1 MKYSYEYEIKYQE
14 VDVQRKLRLYNL
26 ENYLL
31 EVAGTVADSLNFGI
45 ARLHPMGLTWILTR
59 MSIEMFELPTHCDRI
74 RIETWIESSAHMLSS
89 RNFRIYKGEK
99 LIGQVKSVWAVLDM
113 EKREIVN
120 IFDHPMFDN
129 SIDGEVIEMARV
141 RMTTI
146 PEPTGVVPHKV
157 VYSDI
162 DYNGHCNSCR
172 YLQAMT
178 DAYLPDYYG
187 KKVRLDINY
196 SKEAM
201 LGETLQTYYLVTAD
215 GVQYQQKNEAG
226 ETSCSAKIT
235 ISDLEN

>member
-1 MKYSYEYEIKYQE
+1 MKYNYEYEIKYQE
-14 VDVQRKLRLYNL
+14 VDGQKKLRLFNL

-31 EVAGTVADSLNFGI
+31 EVAGTVADELGFGI
-45 ARLHPMGLTWILTR
+45 QALHPMGITWILTR
-59 MSIEMFELPTHCDRI
+59 MSVEMYALPTHCEKI
-74 RIETWIESSAHMLSS
+74 RIETWIESNVHMLST
-89 RNFRIYKGEK
+89 RDFRIYSGDT
-99 LIGQVKSVWAVLDM
+99 LIGQCRSVWAVLDL

-120 IFDHPMFDN
+120 CFDMPIFEG
-129 SIDGEVIEMARV
+129 SVDGEVLDMARV

-146 PEPTGVVPHKV
+146 PEPTGCVPHKV

-187 KKVRLDINY
+187 KTVRLDINY

-201 LGETLQTYYLVTAD
+201 LGETLMTNYLVTAD
-215 GVQYQQKNEAG
+215 GVQYQQKNENG

-235 ISDLEN
+235 ISD

>member
-1 MKYSYEYEIKYQE
+1 MKYSYNYEIKYQE
-14 VDVQRKLRLYNL
+14 VDGKKKLRLFNL

-31 EVAGTVADSLNFGI
+31 EVAGTVADELGFGI
-45 ARLHPMGLTWILTR
+45 ANLHPRGVTWILTR
-59 MSIEMFELPTHCDRI
+59 LSVEMYELPTHCEKVRF
-74 RIETWIESSAHMLSS
+74 ETWIESNAHMLST
-89 RNFRIYKGEK
+89 RDFRIYSGDK
-99 LIGQVKSVWAVLDM
+99 LIGQCKSVWAVLDL

-120 IFDHPMFDN
+120 IFDDPIFEGCV
-129 SIDGEVIEMARV
+129 DGEVLDMPRV

-146 PEPTGVVPHKV
+146 PEPTGCVPHKV
-157 VYSDI
+157 LYSDI

-201 LGETLQTYYLVTAD
+201 LGETLQTNYLITED

-235 ISDLEN
+235 IND

>member
-14 VDVQRKLRLYNL
+14 VDGKKRLRLFNL

-31 EVAGTVADSLNFGI
+31 EVAGTVADALGFGI
-45 ARLHPMGLTWILTR
+45 AKLHPMGLTWILTR
-59 MSIEMFELPTHCDRI
+59 MSIEMNELPTHCEKVRF
-74 RIETWIESSAHMLSS
+74 ETWIESNVHMLST
-89 RNFRIYKGEK
+89 RNFRIYSGER
-99 LIGQVKSVWAVLDM
+99 LIGQVKSVWAVLDL

-120 IFDHPMFDN
+120 VFNDPMFEGCV
-129 SIDGEVIEMARV
+129 DGEVIEMARV

-235 ISDLEN
+235 IQ

>member
-14 VDVQRKLRLYNL
+14 VDGKKRLRLFNL

-31 EVAGTVADSLNFGI
+31 EVAGTVADALGFGI
-45 ARLHPMGLTWILTR
+45 AKLHPMGLTWILTR
-59 MSIEMFELPTHCDRI
+59 MSIEMNELPTHCEKVRF
-74 RIETWIESSAHMLSS
+74 ETWIESNVHMLST
-89 RNFRIYKGEK
+89 RNFRIYSGER
-99 LIGQVKSVWAVLDM
+99 LIGQVKSVWAVLDL

-120 IFDHPMFDN
+120 VFNDPMFEGCV
-129 SIDGEVIEMARV
+129 DGEVIEMARV

-187 KKVRLDINY
+187 KKVRLDISY

-201 LGETLQTYYLVTAD
+201 LGETLQTYYLITED
-215 GVQYQQKNEAG
+215 GVQYQQKNENN
-226 ETSCSAKIT
+226 ETSCSAKLSIG
-235 ISDLEN
+235 D

>member
-14 VDVQRKLRLYNL
+14 VDGRKRLRLFNL

-31 EVAGTVADSLNFGI
+31 EVAGTVADELGFGI
-45 ARLHPMGLTWILTR
+45 DVLHPRGLTWILTR
-59 MSIEMFELPTHCDRI
+59 LSVEMYELPTHCERV
-74 RIETWIESSAHMLSS
+74 RFETWIESNAHMLST
-89 RNFRIYKGEK
+89 RNFRIYSGDR
-99 LIGQVKSVWAVLDM
+99 LIGICKTVWAILDLQ
-113 EKREIVN
+113 KREIVN
-120 IFDHPMFDN
+120 YFDDPIFEN
-129 SIDGEVIEMARV
+129 AIDGEVLEMPRV

-146 PEPTGVVPHKV
+146 PEPTGSMPHKI

-187 KKVRLDINY
+187 KKIRLDINY

-201 LGETLQTYYLVTAD
+201 LGEEMQIYYLVTDD
-215 GVQYQQKNEAG
+215 GVQYQMKNEAG
-226 ETSCSAKIT
+226 ETSCSAKLSIG
-235 ISDLEN
+235 DF